1 MSEGL
6 IPYATIIAAQN
17 GDQRAMCTILDYF
30 NRDIRRAA
38 KRTISDEFGNKA
50 EYIDQDA
57 MQHISE
63 KLMREIIF
71 RFDCTKLPE
80 GETLED

>member
-1 MSEGL
+1 MSKGL

-17 GDQRAMCTILDYF
+17 GDPGAMCTILDYF
-30 NRDIRRAA
+30 DRDICRAA
-38 KRTISDEFGNKA
+38 KRTISDEFGNRA

-57 MQHISE
+57 MQHIRE
-63 KLMREIIF
+63 KLMLEIIY
-71 RFDCTKLPE
+71 RFDCAKLPE